1 MKFRRKKL
9 PAILFQEEIDK
20 LVAIPNRRYLTGLR
34 NLAILKIML
43 NCGLRVSEVVNLHPG
58 DINLANRVVRIK
70 EGKGGVDRDIS
81 LPENTIQIL
90 REWKEQKPKGD
101 YFFPVIQSN
110 SRAGSYKTKK
120 GKKEI
125 TVTFNSKRGS
135 KLSTRNIQF
144 MIKNYSKRAGIKKN
158 IYPHTLRHTFA
169 TNFYRQTKDIE
180 TLRKLLGH
188 SDIST
193 TQIYVTLAN
202 IDVEKAMSLFR
213 EIA

>member
-20 LVAIPNRRYLTGLR
+20 LIAIPNRQYPIGLR

-43 NCGLRVSEVVNLHPG
+43 NCGLRVSEVVNLRPG
-58 DINLANRVVRIK
+58 DLNLVNKVLRIK
-70 EGKGGVDRDIS
+70 EGKGGIDRDIS
-81 LPENTIQIL
+81 LPESTIQIL
-90 REWKEQKPKGD
+90 REWKKQRPKSS

-120 GKKEI
+120 GEKEI

-135 KLSTRNIQF
+135 KLSARNIQF
-144 MIKNYSKRAGIKKN
+144 MIKNYSRRAGIKKN

-188 SDIST
+188 NDIST
-193 TQIYVTLAN
+193 TQIYITLAN
-202 IDVEKAMSLFR
+202 IDIERAMSSFI